1 MGLIGADTDLLRA
14 AIAAMRQ
21 GGDVIEQAF
30 NQANQAMQSLQSN
43 GWAGQHRQQ
52 AEELWDRLQPRFAS
66 TIAALHQLTT
76 RTERYTNALEEAGRV
91 FGDGG
96 LIGSSIGS
104 SHEFDEDKRSPNVQ
118 SSNNVSFLGLG
129 FQADNAKRF
138 IIVSPG
144 VIEKLKDVSET
155 VKHIQNI
162 ASLKLRAG
170 SYYVDQVII
179 KGSREVRKSLFI
191 NPFTNHFKVTPKSI
205 YNQRLTGTISVTKGS
220 ILSTALFSIAEY
232 GFENYKTYKDDKQ
245 LWQKTASATLFDTIT
260 KTAVVGVSTTAGA
273 WIGGA
278 VGTGIG
284 TAIGGPV
291 GAVIG
296 NAVGVHVGG
305 VLGGMVGEWVADR
318 GMEQPH
324 YEGAKKGFVQWMT
337 DKIDEGIEVTR
348 RGYGNT
354 TNLIKSYIGGFL
366 DLIGT

>member
-30 NQANQAMQSLQSN
+30 NQANQAMQLLQSN
-43 GWAGQHRQQ
+43 SWAGQHRQQ

-96 LIGSSIGS
+96 VIGSSIES
-104 SHEFDEDKRSPNVQ
+104 SHEFDEYKRFPNVQ
-118 SSNNVSFLGLG
+118 SSNNVSFLGLN
-129 FQADNAKRF
+129 FRADNAKRF
-138 IIVSPG
+138 IIGDLG
-144 VIEKLKDVSET
+144 VVEKLEDGVET

-179 KGSREVRKSLFI
+179 KGSREARKSLFI

-205 YNQRLTGTISVTKGS
+205 YNQRLTGTVSVTKGS

-232 GFENYKTYKDDKQ
+232 GFSNYETYKDDKQ
-245 LWQKTASATLFDTIT
+245 LWQKTISATLLDAST
-260 KTAVVGVSTTAGA
+260 KTAIVGVSTTTGA

-278 VGTGIG
+278 VGTAIG
-284 TAIGGPV
+284 TAIGGPI

-305 VLGGMVGEWVADR
+305 FLGGLAGEWVADQV
-318 GMEQPH
+318 MKQPH
-324 YEGAKKGFVQWMT
+324 YEEAKKGAVQWMA
-337 DKIDEGIEVTR
+337 DRIDEGTEVTR
-348 RGYGNT
+348 RGYSNAK
-354 TNLIKSYIGGFL
+354 NLIKSYIGNFL